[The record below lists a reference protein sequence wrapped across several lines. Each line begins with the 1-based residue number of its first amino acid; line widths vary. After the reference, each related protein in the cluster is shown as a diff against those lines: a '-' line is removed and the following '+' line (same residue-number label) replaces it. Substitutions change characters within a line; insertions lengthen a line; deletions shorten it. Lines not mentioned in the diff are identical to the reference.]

1 MILDISSQARAL
13 ARLTHT
19 PPAYNQTLLT
29 PLDAQTANGGISPR
43 SIFGEGDTATFI
55 YLGTKMAAN
64 KVALVAA
71 IRQYG
76 YSKDNAEL
84 ADAYSKMAQ
93 RRRDN
98 YDTMF
103 KPRESTYVGFVR
115 SEPYY
120 NPNYIASDALASEVT
135 VFSVYNRMRAT
146 TPERSTKQRDNF
158 SMGINGVWADS
169 ADYGRRREENKADK
183 KNEDRANILFA
194 TSQLSFN
201 AGEAAIKIAEYG
213 TKMYTNAAELRSQ
226 FTGSVIADAVKS
238 MSNNIDRDRALQ
250 RLEFER
256 ARALELPRTVPNLGS
271 AGVAGI
277 TVDWNNLPSPTKT
290 PRQGVR
296 EGLMP
301 Q

>member
-19 PPAYNQTLLT
+19 PLAYNQALLT
-29 PLDAQTANGGISPR
+29 PVGPATASGGISPF
-43 SIFGEGDTATFI
+43 SIFGEGDTATFV
-55 YLGTKMAAN
+55 YLTSKIAAN
-64 KVALVAA
+64 VIALSAA

-76 YSKDNAEL
+76 YSRDNSEL
-84 ADAYSKMAQ
+84 ADAYSKMAE
-93 RRRDN
+93 RRRTN

-103 KPRESTYVGFVR
+103 KPREATYVGIVR
-115 SEPYY
+115 AEPYY

-146 TPERSTKQRDNF
+146 TPELNINQRDNF
-158 SMGINGVWADS
+158 SMGVNGAWADS
-169 ADYGRRREENKADK
+169 ADYGRRREENKADR

-213 TKMYTNAAELRSQ
+213 TEMYTKAAELRSQ
-226 FTGSVIADAVKS
+226 FTGSIIADAVKS
-238 MSNNIDRDRALQ
+238 MSNNIDRDRGLQ

-256 ARALELPRTVPNLGS
+256 AKALEMPN
-271 AGVAGI
+271 
-277 TVDWNNLPSPTKT
+277 TMPDR
-290 PRQGVR
+290 RQMV
-296 EGLMP
+296 MP